1 MVDRA
6 FEKIGDGREVDMW
19 VRAHVHALPDVEM
32 RRAELVDEDEGPDHR
47 PRLVGQGP
55 PHLER
60 AEIVGRGG
68 YDVNGSV
75 QPWQREP
82 RHHGFDVAGAQRRLG
97 VAHYTPPIAGPT
109 HVWLCAPVGHEDE

>member
-1 MVDRA
+1 MDDAAARSHQVARAGTDRGEGAEAVAMVDRA

-55 PHLER
+55 DRKSVGE
-60 AEIVGRGG
+60 GRGVEVRLDTG
-68 YDVNGSV
+68 G
-75 QPWQREP
+75 
-82 RHHGFDVAGAQRRLG
+82 RRN
-97 VAHYTPPIAGPT
+97 IQKQK
-109 HVWLCAPVGHEDE
+109 